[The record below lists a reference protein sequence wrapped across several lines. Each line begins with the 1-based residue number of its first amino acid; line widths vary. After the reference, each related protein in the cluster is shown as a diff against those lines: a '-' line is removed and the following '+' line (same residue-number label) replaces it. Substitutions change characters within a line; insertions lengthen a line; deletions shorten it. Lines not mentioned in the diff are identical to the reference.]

1 MIDMQLFLE
10 NVTKRFGS
18 FTAVNNV
25 SISLENEV
33 YGLLGPNG
41 AGKTTLINMISTV
54 TSPTSGKISCDKT
67 SILKLSEKYRAQIGY
82 VQQYPQFYKNFTARE
97 FMLYIASVKGICK
110 SEAKKRTE
118 RLFQTYNL
126 TFAAN
131 KRIGG
136 FSGGMRQRL
145 GIAQAMLNDPKL
157 LIFDEPTAGLDPVER
172 VRFRNSISKLASG
185 RIVILSTHI
194 VQDVEYIAQKVIVM
208 NRGEIITCGSP
219 ESISN
224 ELAGK
229 VYDIKCSENE
239 LNTYISSM
247 KISNISQSD
256 SGYSL
261 RIISDAPPC
270 KNAVQTRPNLEDVFL
285 YHFGQEESNDK
296 I

>member
-1 MIDMQLFLE
+1 MQLCLE
-10 NVTKRFGS
+10 NVTKKFGS

-25 SISLENEV
+25 SITLDNGV

-54 TSPTSGKISCDKT
+54 TSPTNGKISCDKT
-67 SILKLSEKYRAQIGY
+67 SVLKLGDKYRAKIGY

-97 FMLYIASVKGICK
+97 FMLYIASVKGISK
-110 SEAKKRTE
+110 NDAKKRTE
-118 RLFQTYNL
+118 RLLETYNL

-157 LIFDEPTAGLDPVER
+157 LILDEPTAGLDPVER
-172 VRFRNSISKLASG
+172 VRFRNSISKLAGG

-194 VQDVEYIAQKVIVM
+194 VQDVEYIAQNVIVM
-208 NRGEIITCGSP
+208 NRGEIITRGSP
-219 ESISN
+219 EKISN
-224 ELAGK
+224 ELDGK
-229 VYDIKCSENE
+229 VYNVNCSEKE
-239 LNTYISSM
+239 LGAYISSM
-247 KISNISQSD
+247 KISNIAQTS

-261 RIISDAPPC
+261 RVISDDPPC
-270 KNAVQTRPNLEDVFL
+270 ENAEQVRPNLEDVFL
-285 YHFGQEESNDK
+285 YHFGREESNDK
-296 I
+296 V